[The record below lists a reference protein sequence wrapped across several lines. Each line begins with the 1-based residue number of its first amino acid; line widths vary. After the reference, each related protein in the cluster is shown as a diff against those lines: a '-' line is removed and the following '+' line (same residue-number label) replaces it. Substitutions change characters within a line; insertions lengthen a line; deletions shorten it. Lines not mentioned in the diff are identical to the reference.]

1 MISPEM
7 LRRYHCFATI
17 DEASMKALAMIAEET
32 SVPAGTH
39 LFSEGDPAD
48 ALSIIVEGEV
58 DIQYTLGTGER
69 RTVDRLVAG
78 DILGWSA
85 VVEPYRMT
93 AVATTRMDTRL
104 LKIDARRLRELCER
118 DPLVGYRLMNQVVKL
133 LADRLD
139 GARVQ
144 LAVVA

>member
-1 MISPEM
+1 MISPEL
-7 LRRYHCFATI
+7 LRRYPCFAAI
-17 DEASMKALAMIAEET
+17 GEESLRAVAMMAEET
-32 SVPAGTH
+32 LIPAGTL

-48 ALSIIVEGEV
+48 SLSIIVDGEI

-69 RTVDRLVAG
+69 RTVDRLVSG
-78 DILGWSA
+78 DLLGWSA

-93 AVATTRMDTRL
+93 AIATTRTETRL
-104 LKIDARRLRELCER
+104 IRIGARRLRELCER
-118 DPLVGYRLMNQVVKL
+118 EPLLGYRLMNQVVKL

-144 LAVVA
+144 LAVAG